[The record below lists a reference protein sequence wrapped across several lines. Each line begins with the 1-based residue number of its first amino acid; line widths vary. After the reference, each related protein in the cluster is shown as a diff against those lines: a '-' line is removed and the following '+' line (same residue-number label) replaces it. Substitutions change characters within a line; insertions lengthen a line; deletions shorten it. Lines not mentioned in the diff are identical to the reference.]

1 MQVSTQVMTR
11 EKNVAVNKNFIL
23 RKMGLKFQNPKP
35 CLVRQLRKIV
45 IFIRKKISDYMKPNQ
60 PAFTIPASQVSELAH
75 FDMITFQ
82 AYWENTFRFN

>member
-11 EKNVAVNKNFIL
+11 EKNVAANKNFIL

-45 IFIRKKISDYMKPNQ
+45 MFIRKKISDYMKTNPLSPSP
-60 PAFTIPASQVSELAH
+60 PA
-75 FDMITFQ
+75 
-82 AYWENTFRFN
+82 R